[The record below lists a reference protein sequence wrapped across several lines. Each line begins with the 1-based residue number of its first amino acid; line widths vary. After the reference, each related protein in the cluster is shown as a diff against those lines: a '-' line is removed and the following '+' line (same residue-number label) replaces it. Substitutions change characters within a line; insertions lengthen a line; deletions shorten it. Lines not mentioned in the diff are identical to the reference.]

1 MKMNTNGVGVQP
13 EQQKE
18 TRTNLFAGSI
28 SCDQGE
34 DGRVEL
40 SGQFNLTPAGRQ
52 FIATAFAAAANYITG
67 RNAKVIDCD
76 TEDDDE

>member
-1 MKMNTNGVGVQP
+1 MKVNTGVGQTT
-13 EQQKE
+13 E
-18 TRTNLFAGSI
+18 TRETKTNLFAGSI

-52 FIATAFAAAANYITG
+52 FIATAFAAACNYITG
-67 RNAKVIDCD
+67 RNANVIDCD
-76 TEDDDE
+76 TENDE

>member
-1 MKMNTNGVGVQP
+1 MKVNTNGVGVQP

-34 DGRVEL
+34 DGRVNYQDNSILHQLED
-40 SGQFNLTPAGRQ
+40 NL
-52 FIATAFAAAANYITG
+52 
-67 RNAKVIDCD
+67 
-76 TEDDDE
+76 